1 MASLN
6 LQRCVAFSRSRT
18 SISVWQAQPRRISV
32 HRSLVTVAR
41 SQLAGSFSR
50 TSSYYPSS
58 LTYTESLLLA
68 KGSSTASHSNCLQQQ
83 QGQQLQQRRHYLY
96 LPTSWTELKLRM
108 RAAAE
113 RRTIRVKLLMDKSR
127 AYLDNKYTTVRHR
140 LDINTNDS
148 QDRKKFKEWMVRQES
163 WVHSKRAD
171 LKTRRQAAR
180 LRLKN
185 NTQAYKQNMIV
196 RTRRRWLHM
205 KNFWNRKAAHMSI
218 TKPVTLHEYSEAAWF
233 DEAGR
238 PLTSKDETGRFVN
251 PWLSQSTDGV
261 HSLGAILKW
270 RWERLQREWAEH
282 RWDFFRQK
290 VRGLFMPF
298 ALAIPESTGP
308 PPMAP
313 PVLDAFDG
321 SDPDKVRLT
330 WIGHSTCLVQN
341 GDTTILTDP
350 IFSVRASP
358 YQNSPIGVARQV
370 PPSLTIA
377 ELPDIIDLC
386 LISHDHYDHM
396 DKQSILQL
404 RNKVSKW
411 VVPMGISDWLQE
423 KCDIPAEYIVELEW
437 WESVRLEKPKDT
449 HIWNEVQRENTVT
462 RPIHPAAA
470 GMASTSASS
479 PSSSSQP
486 QSPTSTSIW
495 LTCCPVQHWASRT
508 YFDRN
513 YRLWCSW
520 AVFFSDRSNFFFGG
534 DTALPPAFPL
544 FEQISDYIGPIDLA
558 ALPIGAYEPAYFM
571 HQAHMDP
578 FEAVFV
584 HKALRVKKSVAIHWG
599 SFDLAEEPMDEPPQL
614 LREAVH
620 SDRVPVDFVAIP
632 HGSSIEVVREESSSI
647 LADVDNE
654 DSALEEE
661 EEEDYEPVDT
671 VKTLSS

>member
-1 MASLN
+1 M
-6 LQRCVAFSRSRT
+6 
-18 SISVWQAQPRRISV
+18 

-50 TSSYYPSS
+50 TSSYYPSAF
-58 LTYTESLLLA
+58 THTESLLLS
-68 KGSSTASHSNCLQQQ
+68 KGSSHSNCHPQGLQSH
-83 QGQQLQQRRHYLY
+83 QQRRHYLY

-108 RAAAE
+108 RAAAD

-127 AYLDNKYTTVRHR
+127 AYLDNKYSKARHR
-140 LDINTNDS
+140 LDVTSTDS
-148 QDRKKFKEWMVRQES
+148 NDRKKFKEWMVRQES

-180 LRLKN
+180 LRMKDR
-185 NTQAYKQNMIV
+185 TQAVRQNMIS
-196 RTRRRWLHM
+196 RTRRRWLNM
-205 KNFWNRKAAHMSI
+205 KNFWNRSKAHVRI
-218 TKPVTLHEYSEAAWF
+218 TKPVTLTEYSEAAWF

-261 HSLGAILKW
+261 HSLTAILKW

-313 PVLDAFDG
+313 PELGAFDG

-330 WIGHSTCLVQN
+330 WIGHSTCLVEN

-370 PPSLTIA
+370 PPSLNVS
-377 ELPDIIDLC
+377 ELPAVIDLC

-404 RNKVSKW
+404 RSKVSKW
-411 VVPMGISDWLQE
+411 VVPMGIADWLQE
-423 KCDIPAEYIVELEW
+423 KCGIPTDSIVELEW
-437 WESVRLEKPKDT
+437 WESVRLEKLADT
-449 HIWNEVQRENTVT
+449 QIWNEVQRENTVT

-470 GMASTSASS
+470 GSS
-479 PSSSSQP
+479 PSQP
-486 QSPTSTSIW
+486 PNDTSTSIW

-520 AVFFSDRSNFFFGG
+520 AVFFSDRSNFYFGG

-544 FEQISDYIGPIDLA
+544 FEQISDYIGPMDLA

-614 LREAVH
+614 LREAVN

-632 HGSSIEVVREESSSI
+632 HGSSIEVVREESSSVPD
-647 LADVDNE
+647 LLDDENE
-654 DSALEEE
+654 DREEEEEE
-661 EEEDYEPVDT
+661 EEEDYEPIDT
-671 VKTLSS
+671 VKTFSSSQ

>member
-1 MASLN
+1 MN
-6 LQRCVAFSRSRT
+6 NH
-18 SISVWQAQPRRISV
+18 W

-41 SQLAGSFSR
+41 YQGAGSFSTR
-50 TSSYYPSS
+50 TSSRYYPSS
-58 LTYTESLLLA
+58 LTHHSESLFLS
-68 KGSSTASHSNCLQQQ
+68 KGSSSHP
-83 QGQQLQQRRHYLY
+83 QGQLPSQLYHHHHHHQQRRHYLY

-127 AYLDNKYTTVRHR
+127 AYLDNKYVSARHR
-140 LDINTNDS
+140 LEDGND
-148 QDRKKFKEWMVRQES
+148 DRRKFKEWMN
-163 WVHSKRAD
+163 SKRAD
-171 LKTRRQAAR
+171 LKTRRQAVR
-180 LRLKN
+180 LRMKT
-185 NTQAYKQNMIV
+185 NTQAVRQNMMN
-196 RTRRRWLHM
+196 RTKRRWMKM
-205 KNFWNRKAAHMSI
+205 KNFWNRSKAHMLV
-218 TKPVTLHEYSEAAWF
+218 TKPVTLTEYSEATWF

-238 PLTSKDETGRFVN
+238 PLTSRDETGRFVN

-261 HSLGAILKW
+261 HSLGAIVKW

-290 VRGLFMPF
+290 VRGLFMPL
-298 ALAIPESTGP
+298 ALAIPESNGP

-313 PVLDAFDG
+313 PELGAFDG
-321 SDPDKVRLT
+321 RDPDKVRLT

-341 GDTTILTDP
+341 GTTTILTDP

-377 ELPDIIDLC
+377 ELPAVIDLC

-404 RNKVSKW
+404 RSKVSKW
-411 VVPMGISDWLQE
+411 VVPMGIADWLQE
-423 KCDIPAEYIVELEW
+423 KCDIPVEDIVELEW
-437 WESVRLEKPKDT
+437 WESVRLEKLTDT
-449 HIWNEVQRENTVT
+449 HQWNEAQRENTFT

-470 GMASTSASS
+470 GATASTSS
-479 PSSSSQP
+479 SSSSQSQP
-486 QSPTSTSIW
+486 SNNTSTSTSTSIW

-520 AVFFSDRSNFFFGG
+520 AVFFSDRSNFYFGG

-614 LREAVH
+614 LQEAVN

-647 LADVDNE
+647 LGRLVDNE
-654 DSALEEE
+654 DDLEEE
-661 EEEDYEPVDT
+661 EEDEEDYETTVDT
-671 VKTLSS
+671 VRNLSSQQ